1 MYLQIR
7 SVILWSRNSSYAP
20 REVPFEPGMVNVIM
34 GGSRTGKS
42 AVIPIV
48 DYCFGSHTCAIPKK
62 AIRTACA
69 WFGVLVE
76 TKQGQKL
83 FARREP
89 GDHEATNEM
98 FVLEGAVVLIP
109 RAVPGSNASAADVR
123 RKLDELCGL
132 SHLDFAGGE
141 VQNSLDYRPS
151 FRDLMAFVFQPQNV
165 VANRDVLFYRADTHE
180 HREKLRRN
188 ILPYVLNAVTPEI
201 LATQHELERL
211 RRDLRRKERDFG
223 KAQKASTR
231 WESEMAGQLARA
243 QELGLAEANTAA
255 DMSQQAMLDL
265 LRTVARKT
273 VDDFQADS
281 ATITQAVEELI
292 ALEARETKLAE
303 EVGVLKSRQ
312 SELGRLRE
320 GAGNYREALLLQRDR
335 LAVSDWLVGQTGT
348 SDGCPICGSDLHPE
362 LAKVEALR
370 GSLVEIEATAGQLTE
385 LPAAV
390 DREVQQIRQ
399 HVDEAAEQ
407 LAAIRRQK
415 RVLTQNSAQAQSR
428 QFQSLGVAHYL
439 GQLSQALVLYDE
451 VSDNGDLAVEVTD
464 LRRRVAALA
473 GKVDEA
479 EIERLKEA
487 ALDRISGYIARF
499 MPDLDNDHQND
510 AARLVIGDLTLR
522 ISATEGESYLWNIGS
537 GSNWLSYHLAT
548 LLALQAF
555 FLDQRHSPV
564 PGLLVFDQPSQVYF
578 PEKMARRAG
587 ATRPTPKWNNDE
599 DSRAVRA
606 AFELMSKVV
615 SARRGKLQIIV
626 LDHAPEAVWGR
637 LQDVTLAANWRAGE
651 KLVPAE
657 WPGVGE

>member
-7 SVILWSRNSSYAP
+7 SVILWSRDSNFAP

-89 GDHEATNEM
+89 GDQETTNEM
-98 FVLEGAVVLIP
+98 FVLEGPTVSIP
-109 RAVPGSNASAADVR
+109 QVVPGSNASSTDVK

-132 SHLDFAGGE
+132 SHLDFAGGD
-141 VQNSLDYRPS
+141 VRNSLDYRPS

-165 VANRDVLFYRADTHE
+165 VANRDVLFYRADTQE
-180 HREKLRRN
+180 HREKLCRN
-188 ILPYVLNAVTPEI
+188 ILPYVLNAVTADI

-211 RRDLRRKERDFG
+211 RRDLRRKQRDLD
-223 KAQKASTR
+223 KARQASTR
-231 WESEMAGQLARA
+231 WETEMAGQLARA
-243 QELGLAEANTAA
+243 QELGLADANTAA
-255 DMSQQAMLDL
+255 DLSQQAMLEL
-265 LRTVARKT
+265 LRSVARKT
-273 VDDFQADS
+273 TDDFQADS
-281 ATITQAVEELI
+281 TTITQAVEELI
-292 ALEARETKLAE
+292 SLEARENKLAE
-303 EVGVLKSRQ
+303 ELAALKGRQ

-320 GAGNYREALLLQRDR
+320 GAGNYREALLLQRER
-335 LAVSDWLVGQTGT
+335 LAVSEWLVAQSG
-348 SDGCPICGSDLHPE
+348 SAEDCPICGANLQPE
-362 LAKVEALR
+362 MEKLAALR
-370 GSLVEIEATAGQLTE
+370 ESLVEIEATAGQLTE

-399 HVDEAAEQ
+399 SVDDLAEQ
-407 LAAIRRQK
+407 LAGIRRQR
-415 RVLTQNSAQAQSR
+415 RVLTQNSTQAQNR
-428 QFQSLGVAHYL
+428 QFQLLGVAHYL
-439 GQLSQALVLYDE
+439 GQLSQALSLYDE
-451 VSDNGDLAVEVTD
+451 VSDNGDLVGEVAE
-464 LRRRVAALA
+464 LRDRVAALA
-473 GKVDEA
+473 AQVDEA

-487 ALDRISGYIARF
+487 ALDRISAYIARF
-499 MPDLDNDHQND
+499 MPELDNDHKND
-510 AARLVIGDLTLR
+510 AARLVIEDLTLR
-522 ISATEGESYLWNIGS
+522 ISAAEGESYLWSIGS

-548 LLALQAF
+548 LLALQSF

-578 PEKMARRAG
+578 PEKAARRRNAE
-587 ATRPTPKWNNDE
+587 RPTPTWEDDE

-615 SARRGKLQIIV
+615 GARRGELQIIV
-626 LDHAPEAVWGR
+626 LDHAPEPVWGR
-637 LQDVTLAANWRAGE
+637 LQDVTLAANWRTGG
-651 KLVPAE
+651 KLVPTE
-657 WPGVGE
+657 WPGTED